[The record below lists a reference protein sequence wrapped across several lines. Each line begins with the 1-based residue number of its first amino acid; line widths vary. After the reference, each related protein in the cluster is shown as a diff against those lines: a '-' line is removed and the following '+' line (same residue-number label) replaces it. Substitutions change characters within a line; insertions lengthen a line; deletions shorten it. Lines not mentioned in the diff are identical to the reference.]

1 MNRNKNKRMGTNKKT
16 QVSIQEREKRRDK
29 ERHIKIIPKIR

>member
-1 MNRNKNKRMGTNKKT
+1 MNRKENRRMGTNKKT

-29 ERHIKIIPKIR
+29 ERHIKITPKIR